1 MGLEILP
8 IGGFHE
14 VGRNCIA
21 VKVDDEVVI
30 LDMGLMM
37 EEYVKLTSE
46 EREDVKFQ
54 MSAKYLI
61 EQHAAPDINIL
72 GDLKDKVK
80 AILITH
86 AHLDHVGAVP
96 WLASKFKCP
105 VHATHFTHEVLKT
118 LVADDKVALKNEM
131 VAHQMD
137 AKFKISDKI
146 SAEFI
151 SVTHSIPETVIIAV
165 HTPYGT
171 VVYANDFKFDNAPTL
186 GKKPNFTRLKQIAPV
201 KVLILD
207 SLYAHYVGK
216 TPSESIAREML
227 RDVLLGTDSTGK
239 AVIVTTFGSHIARL
253 NSIIQIG
260 QKLNRKIVFI
270 GRSLAKYCEAAERM
284 GFVPFSKQVQFGKY
298 GSMARKFFE
307 QLKKPE
313 DHLLVVTGHQGEPN
327 AILSRMV
334 YQGLYK
340 FREEDH
346 VVFSC
351 RVIPTPVN
359 QENRAKLDAALKTK
373 KVRLFT
379 DVHVSGHAYREDHRE
394 LINLVKPEHVIPT
407 HGEPFMLEALKALAL
422 EMNYKEDKI
431 HLLHN
436 GDRLKIS

>member
-14 VGRNCIA
+14 VGRNCVA

-37 EEYVKLTSE
+37 ERYVQLTSE
-46 EREDVKFQ
+46 EREDVKFEL
-54 MSAKYLI
+54 SAKYLI
-61 EQHAAPDINIL
+61 EQQAVPDVNML
-72 GDLKDKVK
+72 GELKDHVK

-86 AHLDHVGAVP
+86 SHLDHVGAVP

-118 LVADDKVALKNEM
+118 LIADDRLVLKNEM
-131 VAHQMD
+131 VMHQMD
-137 AKFKISDKI
+137 AKFKISEKI

-151 SVTHSIPETVIIAV
+151 SVTHSTPETVIIAI

-186 GKKPNFTRLKQIAPV
+186 GKKPNFNRLKQIAPV

-207 SLYAHYVGK
+207 SLYAHYAGK

-253 NSIIQIG
+253 SSIIQIG

-270 GRSLAKYCEAAERM
+270 GRSLAKYCEAAEN
-284 GFVPFSKQVQFGKY
+284 VNLVKFSKQVQFVKY

-307 QLKKPE
+307 RLKRPDE
-313 DHLLVVTGHQGEPN
+313 YLLVVTGHQGEPN
-327 AILSRMV
+327 AVLSRMI

-346 VVFSC
+346 VIFSC
-351 RVIPTPVN
+351 KVIPTPVN
-359 QENRAKLDAALKTK
+359 IENRKKLDAALKTK

-394 LINLVKPEHVIPT
+394 LIHLVQPEHVIPT
-407 HGEPFMLEALKALAL
+407 HGEPFMLEALKSLAL
-422 EMNYKEDKI
+422 EMNYKEDKV

-436 GDRLKIS
+436 GDRLKIA